1 MYCNPSEIIS
11 DRGKDRNNIKLD
23 RITSITQQEPS
34 RGVRNRIF
42 PPKTRR
48 YTRRRMP

>member
-1 MYCNPSEIIS
+1 MGVDNLVN
-11 DRGKDRNNIKLD
+11 GQGIKLD
-23 RITSITQQEPS
+23 RITSITPNKEPS
-34 RGVRNRIF
+34 HGVRNRTF